1 MQKTQPVYENVV
13 YLYLIDEKEKTE
25 KLYRELMKQPWIS
38 EFRVAFHDSVKHKGY
53 ANIKIYQKDATRE
66 NMLQNLKALLN
77 VEKVVTFGSV
87 EGKYDVYV
95 KDADKDVMVKML
107 KKIYEP
113 LRIPK
118 NAE

>member
-1 MQKTQPVYENVV
+1 M
-13 YLYLIDEKEKTE
+13 
-25 KLYRELMKQPWIS
+25 
-38 EFRVAFHDSVKHKGY
+38 
-53 ANIKIYQKDATRE
+53 
-66 NMLQNLKALLN
+66 
-77 VEKVVTFGSV
+77 TFGSI